1 MPASTA
7 LLSAFITLL
16 VCIGPVET
24 AGIFATLT
32 GGIHR
37 PDRLRLAV
45 RAVSIAGAVLVA
57 FALAGASV
65 LSLLHI
71 SIPAFRIGGGIL
83 LFLQAVTLVFS
94 NPGLS
99 SLSESEKNE
108 ARRPGDIAIF
118 PLPFP
123 LIAGPG
129 SLLAVVLL
137 MSQTKGDPWLVAGV
151 LAVLLVCLMV
161 KLGCFLA
168 VEVLGRVLGATGTD
182 VVGRVSGLLLAAL
195 AMQFVLD
202 GIREWLGSL
211 ARILT
216 NL

>member
-1 MPASTA
+1 MSVSTA

-24 AGIFATLT
+24 AAIFGALT

-37 PDRLRLAV
+37 PERRRLAV
-45 RAVSIAGAVLVA
+45 RAVSIAGAVLMGFA
-57 FALAGASV
+57 FGGASI

-71 SIPAFRIGGGIL
+71 SIPAFRIAGGIL
-83 LFLQAVTLVFS
+83 LFLQAITLVFS

-99 SLSESEKNE
+99 SLSESEKND
-108 ARRPGDIAIF
+108 ARRPGDIAVF
-118 PLPFP
+118 PLAFP

-137 MSQTKGDPWLVAGV
+137 MSQTNGDPWLAAGV
-151 LAVLLVCLMV
+151 LLVLLVCLMIT
-161 KLGCFLA
+161 LGCFLA
-168 VEVLGRVLGATGTD
+168 VEALGRVLGTTGTD
-182 VVGRVSGLLLAAL
+182 VVGRVSGLLLAGL

-202 GIREWLGSL
+202 GLREWLGPLDAS
-211 ARILT
+211 
-216 NL
+216 